1 MDNAKS
7 KTTSP
12 CRLVYSSTI
21 TEMEMKDIRSSKH
34 GELNGGFSSPKH
46 DHARRSFDKYLLSV
60 DTDNANEQVLNQVT
74 DLQKLIKEI
83 KTKETTKMDNIE
95 KQITEESMEIETI
108 RMRLQSVTKSKEQP
122 KADDRLQFREKYI
135 MFCATE
141 RKHMCELLGSA
152 EKTCEILKEC
162 YNHCEKLHKCNR
174 DSMVK
179 DNLISQKT
187 DPRETE
193 DISQLQKQFSGE
205 TSKSLLQK
213 LRDNSSPSTT
223 LSTTY
228 SDIKKQYAET
238 DIKGTTDIFFEKI
251 LDICWTMVAYC
262 PPMKFHYDKCI
273 KVDCEQKIDLN
284 EKVSPES
291 TKKSSQ
297 KPKKPK
303 HQDTDHLELK
313 YPSVM
318 QGQCIIA
325 KGLKQKKVFGK

>member
-1 MDNAKS
+1 
-7 KTTSP
+7 
-12 CRLVYSSTI
+12 
-21 TEMEMKDIRSSKH
+21 MEMKDIRSSRH
-34 GELNGGFSSPKH
+34 GELLNGDISSAKH
-46 DHARRSFDKYLLSV
+46 DHARRSFDKYLASV

-74 DLQKLIKEI
+74 DLQKLIKDI

-108 RMRLQSVTKSKEQP
+108 RKRLQSVTKSKEQP
-122 KADDRLQFREKYI
+122 KVDDRVKFREKYI

-152 EKTCEILKEC
+152 EQTCEILKEC
-162 YNHCEKLHKCNR
+162 YNYCEKLHKCNR

-179 DNLISQKT
+179 DNLISQKPN
-187 DPRETE
+187 PRESE
-193 DISQLQKQFSGE
+193 DISQLQKQFSEE
-205 TSKSLLQK
+205 TSKSLLQN
-213 LRDNSSPSTT
+213 LRDNSSSTNT

-228 SDIKKQYAET
+228 YDLKKQFAET
-238 DIKGTTDIFFEKI
+238 DKERTDMFFEKS

-262 PPMKFHYDKCI
+262 PPLKFCFEKHI
-273 KVDCEQKIDLN
+273 KVDCEQKIDLT

-297 KPKKPK
+297 KSKKSK
-303 HQDTDHLELK
+303 QDIMQLELK
-313 YPSVM
+313 YPAVV
-318 QGQCIIA
+318 QGPYPIA